1 MSTAQTGSDIIVNH
15 LEDLL
20 TQGNAHA
27 TLDDALDDIPFEILG
42 EIPAGLPYSIWQLA
56 EHIRIA
62 QFDILD
68 FSRNA
73 GYVHL
78 KWPDDYWPKENK
90 PSTKGD
96 WTQCIDQIKADR
108 KAFVDLLYAAGNDL
122 YLPLEHGTGQTLLRE
137 ALVLADHNSYH
148 TGQVILLRKML
159 GAWR

>member
-1 MSTAQTGSDIIVNH
+1 MPTAQTGSNIIVNH

-27 TLDDALDDIPFEILG
+27 TLDDALDNIPFEILG

-56 EHIRIA
+56 EHTRIT
-62 QFDILD
+62 QLDILD

-73 GYVHL
+73 DYEYL

-90 PSTKGD
+90 PTSKLD
-96 WTQCIDQIKADR
+96 WDQCVRQIKSDR
-108 KAFVDLLYAAGNDL
+108 KTFVDLLSAEVNNL
-122 YLPLEHGTGQTLLRE
+122 YLPLKHGTGQTLLRE

-148 TGQVILLRKML
+148 TGQIILLRKML
-159 GAWR
+159 NAWK

>member
-1 MSTAQTGSDIIVNH
+1 MPTAQTGSNIIVNH

-27 TLDDALDDIPFEILG
+27 TLDDALDNIPFEMLG

-56 EHIRIA
+56 EHTRIT
-62 QFDILD
+62 QLDILD

-73 GYVHL
+73 DYEYL

-90 PSTKGD
+90 PTSKLD
-96 WTQCIDQIKADR
+96 WDQCVRQIKSDR
-108 KAFVDLLYAAGNDL
+108 KTFVDLLSAEVNNL
-122 YLPLEHGTGQTLLRE
+122 YLPLKHGTGQTLLRE

-148 TGQVILLRKML
+148 TGQIILLRKML
-159 GAWR
+159 NAWK